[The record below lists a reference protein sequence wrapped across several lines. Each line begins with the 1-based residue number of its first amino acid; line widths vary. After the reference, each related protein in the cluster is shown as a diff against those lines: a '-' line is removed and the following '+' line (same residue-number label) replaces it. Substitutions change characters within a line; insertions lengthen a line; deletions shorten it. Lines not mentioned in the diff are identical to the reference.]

1 MSAVV
6 VAAIVMIVVIIII
19 VVVIIVIVIVIVV
32 TAVRMIVDDLDFSAA
47 SVDRNPEIAQDLAGT
62 RVEDDLALTVRAI
75 GHDADTPQKRPL
87 LNDRAVP
94 LFPKLPED
102 TFYIVL
108 RGSRRG
114 QRKADCN
121 AC

>member
-19 VVVIIVIVIVIVV
+19 VVVIIVIVIVV